1 MKNIHNRG
9 IDDFKEVIYKPV
21 CSEFNV
27 QEKPNSTKKNDTWF
41 LYFSV
46 LTANLLTVVYGSCLV
61 WTSPVIPQLKST
73 NPEINPLG
81 ETITTY
87 QISILVGSSSLF
99 TIFGSLFFG
108 KLPDLI
114 GRKNTLICIS
124 LGTLL
129 SNIAVAFGR
138 HMYLYYAGRSIANLC
153 LGLLFVALPIYL
165 NEICEDHNRAKYG
178 CLMLFFIPCG
188 SLYGYL
194 LGPITSIKLFTL
206 LCVAPLIP
214 QLIFLWL
221 LIPET
226 PVYTASKGDKEATLN
241 ILKKLRSN
249 KSAQEIEEDY
259 KQIEVTL
266 KASSKA
272 GSGGLK
278 RMFKTTAL
286 RRGFIIGLGTCMSTY
301 ISGVPIIMGFLGPIF
316 NDAGTNL
323 SGNTVAI
330 LVGCVKILFYFITT
344 TIVGRLGRRPLLLF
358 SSMGTAMALAV
369 LAVYFYLNSIHSPII
384 ADIRWLP
391 VAFILI
397 YISIYSLGMGGVAFS
412 LLSELFPNE
421 LKSIASSV
429 VMTIVNIFVLILTT
443 GFPIVSDFLGV
454 HYCIGFFSIG
464 CICIFIFMY
473 FLLPETK
480 GKSFLEIQEIL
491 SR

>member
-226 PVYTASKGDKEATLN
+226 PVYTASKGDKSGTMK

-249 KSAQEIEEDY
+249 KTDYEIQEDY
-259 KQIEVTL
+259 NQIEAML
-266 KASSKA
+266 KANA
-272 GSGGLK
+272 RTHERGLK
-278 RMFKTTAL
+278 NIFETRAL
-286 RRGFIIGLGTCMSTY
+286 RKGFLIGMGCCLSTY
-301 ISGVPIIMGFLGPIF
+301 MSGVPIIMGFLGPIF

-323 SGNTVAI
+323 SGNMVAI
-330 LVGCVKILFYFITT
+330 LVGCVKLLFFFVTI
-344 TIVGRLGRRPLLLF
+344 TIVGRFGRRPLLLL
-358 SSMGTAMALAV
+358 SSFGTAIPLAV
-369 LAVYFYLNSIHSPII
+369 LAVYFYLKSSHSPII

-391 VAFILI
+391 VACILF
-397 YISIYSLGMGGVAFS
+397 YIAIYSLGLGSIAFF
-412 LLSELFPNE
+412 LLTEFFPND
-421 LKSIASSV
+421 LRSIATSV
-429 VMTIVNIFVLILTT
+429 VMTIVNVILLIMIT
-443 GFPIVSDFLGV
+443 GFPIVSDLMGV
-454 HYCIGFFSIG
+454 HYCIGIFSIS
-464 CICIFIFMY
+464 CIFSFIFMY
-473 FLLPETK
+473 FFLPETK